1 MKGRMLHGETDNGQQ
16 NNPKKTSKV
25 SLGLMELE
33 SWGTTGGD
41 QGQRAPKATWSR
53 SNDDAILRNDQKST
67 K

>member
-1 MKGRMLHGETDNGQQ
+1 MLHGETDNGQQ